1 MAERQVFY
9 KKNRMFIY
17 VLDTFRKKIKDYAR
31 SDPRFKSTSICA
43 VYLIKLGLRHDEK
56 DRAKAL
62 GGVEK

>member
-17 VLDTFRKKIKDYAR
+17 VLDAFREKLKTYAR
-31 SDPRFKSTSICA
+31 SDPRFKSTSICT
-43 VYLIKLGLRHDEK
+43 VYLIKLGLKHDVK

-62 GGVEK
+62 GSVDK